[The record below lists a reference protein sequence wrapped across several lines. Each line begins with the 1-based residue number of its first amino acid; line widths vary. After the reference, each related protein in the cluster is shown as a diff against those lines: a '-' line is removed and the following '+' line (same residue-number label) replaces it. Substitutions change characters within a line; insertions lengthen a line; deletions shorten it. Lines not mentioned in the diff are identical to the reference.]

1 MRGRRMNPELR
12 RRMREPA
19 LITLGLLFGLAVN
32 VTLAALQ
39 PFPGAGYAE
48 AAVAAVMVSIV
59 LLFSMEVRRAA
70 PLLQLFAGAGFF
82 WLAILFAMTLLD
94 YFTR

>member
-1 MRGRRMNPELR
+1 MNPELR

-19 LITLGLLFGLAVN
+19 LVTLALLAGLAIN
-32 VTLAALQ
+32 VTLAAFQ
-39 PFPGAGYAE
+39 PFPGAGYVE
-48 AAVAAVMVSIV
+48 AAVATAMVATV

>member
-1 MRGRRMNPELR
+1 VNPELR

-19 LITLGLLFGLAVN
+19 LVTSALLAGLAIN
-32 VTLAALQ
+32 VALAALQ
-39 PFPGAGYAE
+39 PFAGAGYVE
-48 AAVAAVMVSIV
+48 AAVAAAMVATV
-59 LLFSMEVRRAA
+59 LLFSMDVRRAA
-70 PLLQLFAGAGFF
+70 PLLQLFAAAGFF

>member
-1 MRGRRMNPELR
+1 MNPELR

-19 LITLGLLFGLAVN
+19 LVTLALLAGLAAEVA
-32 VTLAALQ
+32 LAALQ
-39 PFPGAGYAE
+39 PFPGAGYAV
-48 AAVAAVMVSIV
+48 AAVAAAMVATV
-59 LLFSMEVRRAA
+59 LLFSMEVRRAP
-70 PLLQLFAGAGFF
+70 PLLQLFAAAGFF